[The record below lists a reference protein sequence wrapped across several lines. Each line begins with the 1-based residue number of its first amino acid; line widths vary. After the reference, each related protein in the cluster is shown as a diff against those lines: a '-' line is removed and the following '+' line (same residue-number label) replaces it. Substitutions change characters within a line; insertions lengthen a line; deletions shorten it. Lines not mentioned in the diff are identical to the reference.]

1 MSTPLPKKT
10 KEVYLVLR
18 EYAAKN
24 ECVAYS
30 VIANEV
36 GLANR
41 GVSLPLYYI
50 WGFCQGLEIPH
61 LSAIAVNK
69 NTGLPGPGY
78 PVDEQELKDIQRG
91 VFAYP
96 WPEDLLSLLSG
107 RGRGLGFSPGV
118 TRG

>member
-24 ECVAYS
+24 ECVAYN

-36 GLANR
+36 DLANR

-50 WGFCQGLEIPH
+50 WGFCQGRGIPH

-78 PVDEQELKDIQRG
+78 SVDEQELKDIQRR
-91 VFAYP
+91 VFAYT
-96 WPEDLLSLLSG
+96 WPEDLLG
-107 RGRGLGFSPGV
+107 
-118 TRG
+118 